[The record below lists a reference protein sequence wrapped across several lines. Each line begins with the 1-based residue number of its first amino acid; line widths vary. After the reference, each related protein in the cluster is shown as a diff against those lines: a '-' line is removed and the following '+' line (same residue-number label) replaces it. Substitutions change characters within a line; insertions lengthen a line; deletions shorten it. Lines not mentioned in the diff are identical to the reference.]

1 MNEEKTLG
9 FCCVNCRL
17 PVLKHHWRI
26 EYATTVIDVKAA
38 PPVENYEDF
47 DINLKKVTLR
57 MEGRICSELCMKEF
71 AEKNPE
77 LKVIEKLT

>member
-26 EYATTVIDVKAA
+26 EYATTVIDVKTA

-47 DINLKKVTLR
+47 DIARAWETLFIQCLLSPIREDRLPSIYLFCNNLR
-57 MEGRICSELCMKEF
+57 
-71 AEKNPE
+71 
-77 LKVIEKLT
+77 